1 MFFHCGRKWW
11 WPALLLVGYCIG
23 DGTVLAQAPS
33 GAAKQN
39 PDTLPPP
46 RLAAQPN
53 AIQMPGVQTAPI
65 DLDSALRLAGVQ
77 NPEIQLALQ
86 RVEEWVALRQ
96 LAAAQFLPTINAG
109 SNIDVHTGPVQSSAG
124 VITDVNRGA
133 LYLGL
138 GANAVGGSTV
148 NIPGLVL
155 TGNVSDLIY
164 SNLVARER
172 VNQQQFASAAVRND
186 VLVRVADS
194 YFGLVQAEGRLAI
207 ALKNRDEAAEVA
219 RITANF
225 AKTGQGKQADADR
238 AATELE
244 QKVTDILEAEGQ
256 VQTASARLTQVLSVD
271 PSVPL
276 HSADPAIVPRPIV
289 PDPIPL
295 VELIAIALTQRPELR
310 ERQAVIR
317 AAFLELDG
325 AKCLPFSPNFIL
337 GYSAGVFGGGSNL
350 VAAGIEQPNGTI
362 LQQSR
367 FGNYADR
374 QDVDGVVYWSLRNLG
389 VGNLAL
395 IRLARSKTR
404 SEELRQT
411 EVLDRIRT
419 EVAVAY
425 ARSHAR
431 FAQIGT
437 SEKAV
442 QVSTNGFQ
450 EDVQRTKNGVGLPI
464 EVLDSMRLLARSRN
478 AYLDAIVDFNRA
490 QFDLYGALGQPP
502 ADFLARPVPA
512 AKLQ

>member
-1 MFFHCGRKWW
+1 MRFQAGLWW
-11 WPALLLVGYCIG
+11 WPALLCAGFCIG
-23 DGTVLAQAPS
+23 PGAVFAQAPVEMGMQS
-33 GAAKQN
+33 V
-39 PDTLPPP
+39 DTLPPP
-46 RLAAQPN
+46 RLAGPLN
-53 AIQMPGVQTAPI
+53 AAPPAGPQAAPI
-65 DLDSALRLAGVQ
+65 DLESALRLAGVQ
-77 NPEIQLALQ
+77 NPEIALALQ
-86 RVEEWVALRQ
+86 RVEESAALRL
-96 LAAAQFLPTINAG
+96 LAAAQLLPTING
-109 SNIDVHTGPVQSSAG
+109 GTNVDIHDGPVQSSSG
-124 VITDVNRGA
+124 QIVDVHRGA

-148 NIPGLVL
+148 NIPGITLS
-155 TGNVSDLIY
+155 GNVSDLIF

-172 VNQQQFASAAVRND
+172 VRQQQFASAAVRNE
-186 VLVRVADS
+186 VLVRVADA
-194 YFGLVQAEGRLAI
+194 YFDLVQAQGRLAI
-207 ALKNRDEAAEVA
+207 AFKNRDEAAEIA

-256 VQTASARLTQVLSVD
+256 VQTASARLAQVLSLD
-271 PSVPL
+271 PSIPL
-276 HSADPAIVPRPIV
+276 HAADVVIVPRPLV

-295 VELIAIALTQRPELR
+295 VELITIALTQRPELR
-310 ERQAVIR
+310 ERQAAIR
-317 AAFLELDG
+317 AALLELDG

-337 GYSAGVFGGGSNL
+337 GYSAGLFGGGSNL
-350 VAAGIEQPNGTI
+350 VAEGILQPNGTV
-362 LQQSR
+362 LQQNR
-367 FGNYADR
+367 FGNFLDR

-411 EVLDRIRT
+411 ETLDRVRT

-437 SEKAV
+437 SENAV
-442 QVSTNGFQ
+442 QVSTKGFQ

-464 EVLDSMRLLARSRN
+464 EVIDSMRLLARSRY

-490 QFDLYGALGQPP
+490 QFELYGALGQPP
-502 ADFLARPVPA
+502 ADLLARPAPA
-512 AKLQ
+512 PTPK

>member
-1 MFFHCGRKWW
+1 MYFQSRRLW
-11 WPALLLVGYCIG
+11 WPALLWAGCCFGPGMVF
-23 DGTVLAQAPS
+23 AQAPLEA
-33 GAAKQN
+33 GKQTV
-39 PDTLPPP
+39 DTLPPP
-46 RLAAQPN
+46 RLAGPAN
-53 AIQMPGVQTAPI
+53 AGATAGPPPAPI
-65 DLDSALRLAGVQ
+65 DLESALRLAGAQ
-77 NPEIQLALQ
+77 NPEIRLAMQ
-86 RVEEWVALRQ
+86 RVEEAAALRQ
-96 LAAAQFLPTINAG
+96 LAAAQLLPTINAG
-109 SNIDVHTGPVQSSAG
+109 SNVDIHDGPVQSSTG
-124 VITDVNRGA
+124 EIVDVNRGA

-148 NIPGLVL
+148 TIPGLVL
-155 TGNVSDLIY
+155 SGNVSDLIY

-172 VNQQQFASAAVRND
+172 VRQQQSASAAVRND

-194 YFGLVQAEGRLAI
+194 YYELVQAQGRLAI
-207 ALKNRDEAAEVA
+207 AFKIRDDAAEIA

-225 AKTGQGKQADADR
+225 AEKGQGKQADADR

-256 VQTASARLTQVLSVD
+256 VQIASARLAQVLNLD
-271 PSVPL
+271 PSSPL
-276 HSADPAIVPRPIV
+276 RAADAVIVPRPVV
-289 PDPIPL
+289 PDGIPL

-310 ERQAVIR
+310 ERQAAIR

-337 GYSAGVFGGGSNL
+337 GYSAGLFGGGSNL
-350 VAAGIEQPNGTI
+350 VAEGILQPNGTV
-362 LQQSR
+362 LQQNR
-367 FGNYADR
+367 FGNFLDR

-437 SEKAV
+437 TENAV
-442 QVSTNGFQ
+442 QVSTRGFH
-450 EDVQRTKNGVGLPI
+450 EDVERTKNGVGLPI
-464 EVLDSMRLLARSRN
+464 EVIDSMRLLARSRY
-478 AYLDAIVDFNRA
+478 AYLDAIIDFNRA
-490 QFDLYGALGQPP
+490 QFELYGALGQPP
-502 ADFLARPVPA
+502 ADFLARPAPPA
-512 AKLQ
+512 NLK